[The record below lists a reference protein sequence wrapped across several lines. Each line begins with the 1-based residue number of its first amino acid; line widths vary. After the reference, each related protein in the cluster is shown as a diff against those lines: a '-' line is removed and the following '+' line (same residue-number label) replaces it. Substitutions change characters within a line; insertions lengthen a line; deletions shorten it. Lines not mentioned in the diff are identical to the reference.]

1 MWDGEQERSLLHC
14 GEGRQR
20 RDYVLVVSADERTD
34 LSAGLS

>member
-20 RDYVLVVSADERTD
+20 RDYVSADERTD